1 VVYAGLGVVFAETW
15 GPGAGVGA
23 AVAAP
28 VCGYATVRLGERVKR
43 IGGLVVGAG
52 IVRRRRAV
60 LVTVLEHRRAVV
72 EAAAVVLALG

>member
-1 VVYAGLGVVFAETW
+1 
-15 GPGAGVGA
+15 VGA